1 MPKHTAILLLLVA
14 LVAAAGPAAAQKGQ
28 QTGQQTG
35 RQSGPF
41 SEREAADLKD
51 IWKPAPTPKGGVSWQ
66 LLESTTETT
75 RKAADGYIRSKP
87 VFPEAV
93 KALNGKR
100 VRVSGFMMP
109 LENASRQ
116 KHFVLL
122 AYPPGCPFHTH
133 ALPNQFIE
141 VRADTPFPVEIEQ
154 AIVVEGQ
161 LELTGLDESGI
172 FYRLKAAGPG

>member
-1 MPKHTAILLLLVA
+1 MPKHTAILLPLIALLAAVA
-14 LVAAAGPAAAQKGQ
+14 PAAA
-28 QTGQQTG
+28 QTG

-51 IWKPAPTPKGGVSWQ
+51 IWKPAPTPRGGVSWQ
-66 LLESTTETT
+66 LLESTRETT

-100 VRVSGFMMP
+100 VRVAGFMMP

-122 AYPPGCPFHTH
+122 GYPPGCPFHTH

-154 AIVVEGQ
+154 AIVVEGL
-161 LELTGLDESGI
+161 LELTGADESGI
-172 FYRLKAAGPG
+172 FYRLKAATPG